1 MKSMSEQKLEEVM
14 QKAAENVQEKESKP
28 QQFDIEAIIKLGRL
42 EQTIEI
48 VPGFHVTM
56 HSLSDSERSEAMR
69 YIKDDI
75 MDMAFAQKMETMKKP
90 VLTYAI
96 TKINDNEFTTKESKD
111 VLFGLI
117 GEMSAPLVDLI
128 NLRYTEMYA
137 SQLEMVSNG
146 LKKK

>member
-14 QKAAENVQEKESKP
+14 QKAAETVQEKDSKP
-28 QQFDIEAIIKLGRL
+28 QQFDIDAIIKLGRL
-42 EQTIEI
+42 EQTIEV
-48 VPGFHVTM
+48 VPGFRVTM
-56 HSLSDSERSEAMR
+56 HSLSDSERAEAMR

-75 MDMAFAQKMETMKKP
+75 MEMAFAQKMETMKKP

-96 TKINDNEFTTKESKD
+96 TKLNETEFTTKESKD
-111 VLFGLI
+111 VLFDLI
-117 GEMSAPLVDLI
+117 GQMSAPLVDMI
-128 NLRYTEMYA
+128 NLKYTEMYA